1 MFKYHEHMPIIEH
14 EIRATPEFIDRAV
27 DALAEAGLR
36 ADWSARPSDL
46 GRAVPG
52 TLTVDD
58 GHVKHEFPALAV
70 ASASAGDVALLPH
83 DERTILL
90 ADHISRTRA
99 QQLKN
104 RGWGGFLDSAGNSSL
119 RAAGLTV
126 EISGQRSESRM
137 PTPPTTAPFTR
148 AGLPVTFALLAN
160 HEHFGVT
167 PTQRGLAE
175 ISGASLG
182 TVNRVVRALRD
193 RTPPFLEGR
202 HNDITRPAALERE
215 WISAYSAQ
223 QPVVWPDERF
233 TSDIWAS
240 PRDLSEINLPPG
252 ALFGSEVAAA
262 HLGASIRPAEAV
274 IYVDGDSTRRE
285 LIRLGRLR
293 KDENGT
299 IRLRPALW
307 RIPPAPTENQTVP
320 RLLIRADLLLEDD
333 PRTDEISAE
342 FAGGRR

>member
-1 MFKYHEHMPIIEH
+1 MFKYYEHMSIIEH
-14 EIRATPEFIDRAV
+14 RVRPTPAFVSRAV
-27 DALAEAGLR
+27 DALAEVGLR
-36 ADWSARPSDL
+36 AVWSARPSDL

-58 GHVKHEFPALAV
+58 GHVKHEFPTLAV

-90 ADHISRTRA
+90 AAHVSRTKA
-99 QQLKN
+99 QQLKD
-104 RGWGGFLDSAGNSSL
+104 RGWGGFLDSAGNASL
-119 RAAGLTV
+119 RATGLTV
-126 EISGQRSESRM
+126 EISGRRRESRM

-160 HEHFGVT
+160 YEHFGVR

-202 HNDITRPAALERE
+202 RNDITRPAVLERE

-223 QPVVWPDERF
+223 QPVAWPDERF
-233 TSDIWAS
+233 TSDIWTL
-240 PRDLSEINLPPG
+240 PKDLSEIDLPPG

-262 HLGASIRPAEAV
+262 RLGASIRPAEAV

-307 RIPPAPTENQTVP
+307 RIPPAPTENHTVP